1 MRLAGVIGDGDD
13 HLRALARNGGH
24 RRALTQ
30 VNPLGHQTAA
40 QHVDQ
45 HRIVLDH
52 DPGHFDH
59 RHGGPQT
66 AMGLSHL
73 NADGATAQNDQ
84 MARRFFKVED
94 RLIR

>member
-45 HRIVLDH
+45 HRIVLDQI
-52 DPGHFDH
+52 
-59 RHGGPQT
+59 RAISTTVT
-66 AMGLSHL
+66 A
-73 NADGATAQNDQ
+73 APK
-84 MARRFFKVED
+84 RRWA
-94 RLIR
+94 